1 MSIWYLETNVII
13 RIFYDWFN
21 LFTLNVNRIMLKFNF
36 PRVFKARGID
46 RPSRFLVSHGYSTN
60 MATRMVNDR
69 TRQLN
74 VKDVEKLCLI
84 LNCTPNDFFDWIPE
98 KNDINMENH
107 PLNALKR
114 SDKVILAQLINDI
127 PMDRLAD
134 IEKLVKKE
142 LEK

>member
-1 MSIWYLETNVII
+1 
-13 RIFYDWFN
+13 
-21 LFTLNVNRIMLKFNF
+21 MLKFNF

-74 VKDVEKLCLI
+74 VKDVEKLCLM

-114 SDKVILAQLINDI
+114 SDKIVLAQLINDI

>member
-1 MSIWYLETNVII
+1 MQVIQFI
-13 RIFYDWFN
+13 HSNNQWN
-21 LFTLNVNRIMLKFNF
+21 MLKFNF

-46 RPSRFLVSHGYSTN
+46 RPNRFLVSHGYSTN

-74 VKDVEKLCLI
+74 VKDVEKLCLM
-84 LNCTPNDFFDWIPE
+84 LNCTPNDFFEWIPE
-98 KNDINMENH
+98 TNDIDMENH

-114 SDKVILAQLINDI
+114 NDVIVLARLINDI
-127 PMDRLAD
+127 PMDKLAD
-134 IEKLVKKE
+134 IEKLVKRE

>member
-1 MSIWYLETNVII
+1 
-13 RIFYDWFN
+13 
-21 LFTLNVNRIMLKFNF
+21 MLKFDF

-46 RPSRFLVSHGYSTN
+46 RPFSFLVNYGYSTN
-60 MATRMVNDR
+60 MATRIVNNR
-69 TRQLN
+69 TRQVNLR
-74 VKDVEKLCLI
+74 DIEKLCMI
-84 LNCTPNDFFDWIPE
+84 LKCTPNDFFDWIPE
-98 KNDINMENH
+98 KNDIDMENH

-114 SDKVILAQLINDI
+114 SDKVVLAQLINDI

>member
-1 MSIWYLETNVII
+1 
-13 RIFYDWFN
+13 
-21 LFTLNVNRIMLKFNF
+21 MLKFNF

-84 LNCTPNDFFDWIPE
+84 LNCTPNDFFDWIPG
-98 KNDINMENH
+98 KNDIDLERH
-107 PLNALKR
+107 PLQTLRRN
-114 SDKVILAQLINDI
+114 DEIVLAQLINDI
-127 PMDRLAD
+127 PMDKLAD
-134 IEKLVKKE
+134 IERLVKKE
-142 LEK
+142 LGK

>member
-1 MSIWYLETNVII
+1 
-13 RIFYDWFN
+13 
-21 LFTLNVNRIMLKFNF
+21 
-36 PRVFKARGID
+36 
-46 RPSRFLVSHGYSTN
+46 

-74 VKDVEKLCLI
+74 VKDVEKLCLM

-98 KNDINMENH
+98 KNDINLDNH
-107 PLNALKR
+107 PLNVLKR
-114 SDKVILAQLINDI
+114 SDKIVLAQLINDI